1 MLRVLSILIVPKQLN
16 KSDSD
21 TDSESGNSTNSEDGN
36 DPNDKSLCDAWKFCQ
51 KWSKSVEV
59 LYKNMN
65 GHQILTKVHFHYN
78 PEVHNYNYLY
88 YELEVYNII
97 LLYILSI

>member
-1 MLRVLSILIVPKQLN
+1 LSILLAPKQLI
-16 KSDSD
+16 KEGKHGSDA
-21 TDSESGNSTNSEDGN
+21 DSVSENSEGCN
-36 DPNDKSLCDAWKFCQ
+36 QKDKSLCADNALKFCQ

-78 PEVHNYNYLY
+78 PEVLQ
-88 YELEVYNII
+88 
-97 LLYILSI
+97 

>member
-1 MLRVLSILIVPKQLN
+1 MPKGLTKEDQRG
-16 KSDSD
+16 SD
-21 TDSESGNSTNSEDGN
+21 TNSESENSNSSDGGK
-36 DPNDKSLCDAWKFCQ
+36 DPANDKPLCNAWKFCQ

-78 PEVHNYNYLY
+78 PEVLNYLH
-88 YELEVYNII
+88 YELE
-97 LLYILSI
+97 L